1 MHHGNPFFIDS
12 GGDGMVEPLEMLR
25 YVYGY
30 FGFFSW
36 SQSRRR
42 EVPLP

>member
-1 MHHGNPFFIDS
+1 MRPGNRSAIDS
-12 GGDGMVEPLEMLR
+12 KRADMVEPAKMLR

>member
-1 MHHGNPFFIDS
+1 
-12 GGDGMVEPLEMLR
+12 MVEPLEMLR
-25 YVYGY
+25 YVFGN

>member
-1 MHHGNPFFIDS
+1 
-12 GGDGMVEPLEMLR
+12 MVEPFEMLR
-25 YVYGY
+25 YVYGT

>member
-1 MHHGNPFFIDS
+1 MHRGNPSTIDT
-12 GGDGMVEPLEMLR
+12 GGEGMVEPAKMLR
-25 YVYGY
+25 SVFGY

>member
-1 MHHGNPFFIDS
+1 
-12 GGDGMVEPLEMLR
+12 MVEPAEMLR

>member
-1 MHHGNPFFIDS
+1 MRRGNPSLIDT
-12 GGDGMVEPLEMLR
+12 GGEGMVEPLEMLR
-25 YVYGY
+25 YVFGY

>member
-1 MHHGNPFFIDS
+1 
-12 GGDGMVEPLEMLR
+12 MVEPAEMLR
-25 YVYGY
+25 YGYGY
-30 FGFFSW
+30 FGFFRW